1 MRRIFTLLILGFLF
15 ASGAGAQSYKFDFT
29 SGKKVKDGYI
39 KITSADRYD
48 QAKGYGYDLCPSP
61 DGRSKAPFFFSVAIP
76 DGNYHVTAIVGS
88 KRNAGETTLR
98 GESRRLFYENVKT
111 KKGNY
116 CPVPSL

>member
-48 QAKGYGYDLCPSP
+48 QAKGYALLLTEG
-61 DGRSKAPFFFSVAIP
+61 V
-76 DGNYHVTAIVGS
+76 
-88 KRNAGETTLR
+88 
-98 GESRRLFYENVKT
+98 RLLSSF
-111 KKGNY
+111 
-116 CPVPSL
+116 L

>member
-1 MRRIFTLLILGFLF
+1 MRQIFTLLILELLF

-48 QAKGYGYDLCPSP
+48 QTKGYGYDLCPSP
-61 DGRSKAPFFFSVAIP
+61 EGKSKAPFFFSIAVP

-88 KRNAGETTLR
+88 KRNAGETTLHAVSSMR
-98 GESRRLFYENVKT
+98 T
-111 KKGNY
+111 
-116 CPVPSL
+116 

>member
-48 QAKGYGYDLCPSP
+48 QAKGYG
-61 DGRSKAPFFFSVAIP
+61 
-76 DGNYHVTAIVGS
+76 
-88 KRNAGETTLR
+88 
-98 GESRRLFYENVKT
+98 
-111 KKGNY
+111 
-116 CPVPSL
+116 

>member
-48 QAKGYGYDLCPSP
+48 QAKAMDMTYALLLTEG
-61 DGRSKAPFFFSVAIP
+61 V
-76 DGNYHVTAIVGS
+76 
-88 KRNAGETTLR
+88 
-98 GESRRLFYENVKT
+98 RLLSSF
-111 KKGNY
+111 
-116 CPVPSL
+116 L